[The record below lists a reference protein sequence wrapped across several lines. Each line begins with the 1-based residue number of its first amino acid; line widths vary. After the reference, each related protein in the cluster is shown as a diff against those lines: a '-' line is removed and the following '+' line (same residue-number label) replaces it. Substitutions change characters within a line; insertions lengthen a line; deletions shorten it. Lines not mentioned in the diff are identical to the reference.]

1 MTTLVGAVLMITA
14 GALAVNFHSSRY
26 SQRNYYKDSEVMS
39 HVTFHSLKWD
49 KHCLHLAQA
58 GIALGVIAIIAGIV
72 FIVDFIFA
80 VRKLKV
86 SIG

>member
-14 GALAVNFHSSRY
+14 GALAVNYHSGRY
-26 SQRNYYKDSEVMS
+26 NQRNYYKDSP
-39 HVTFHSLKWD
+39 
-49 KHCLHLAQA
+49 A
-58 GIALGVIAIIAGIV
+58 GLALGVIAIIAGIV
-72 FIVDFIFA
+72 FVVDFILA